1 MGHKRDKDG
10 IDWSLMPF
18 LKEDNPLARKL
29 FFMKLKKFN
38 KKAAQWGYEIRF
50 TYDFKQRI
58 VKPTPEARV
67 DSKHPDGKGFW
78 KTFIV
83 EYRNNYLNDLA
94 NQIIYEAISMQD
106 KMPYLK
112 RLWKFCYF
120 WLNYP

>member
-10 IDWSLMPF
+10 VDWSLMPF
-18 LKEDNPLARKL
+18 LKEDHPLARKL
-29 FFMKLKKFN
+29 FFMKMKRFN
-38 KKAAQWGYEIRF
+38 RKAEKWGYETRF
-50 TYDFKQRI
+50 YFDFQRHI
-58 VKPTPEARV
+58 VCPQPYAYLDRKKPSTN
-67 DSKHPDGKGFW
+67 GFW
-78 KTFIV
+78 NTFKV

-94 NQIIYEAISMQD
+94 GQIIYEAISMQD